1 MVKDFVALTDFSSK
15 ELAEFLSL
23 AKEMKTHP
31 EKFSSALKGKTLG
44 MIFNKHSTRTRVSFE
59 AGIYQLGG
67 IGLFFGPGQ
76 LQINRGEPIADT
88 ARVLSRYLDGIMIRT
103 FDHQDVE
110 LLAEHAS
117 IPIINGLTDYNHPC
131 QVMAD
136 LQTIEEKFGHLE
148 GLTLAYVGD
157 GNNMAVSLLFGC
169 VKMGMNVSI
178 VAPKDYAL
186 DKSVIDKISDEAN
199 EKGLTLKFTDN
210 MEHGVKDADVVYT
223 DVWASMG
230 QEEEQVHREKAFKDF
245 TVDDKVMSYANKDA
259 IFMHCLPAHRGEE
272 VSASVIDGHQSVI
285 FDEAENR
292 LHAQKAI
299 LYTLMQD
306 K

>member
-1 MVKDFVALTDFSSK
+1 
-15 ELAEFLSL
+15 
-23 AKEMKTHP
+23 
-31 EKFSSALKGKTLG
+31 
-44 MIFNKHSTRTRVSFE
+44 
-59 AGIYQLGG
+59 
-67 IGLFFGPGQ
+67 
-76 LQINRGEPIADT
+76 
-88 ARVLSRYLDGIMIRT
+88 RYLDGIMIRT